1 MKTKMGIKDVDSKVS
16 EKDIESA
23 NTVSDMNLFVRE
35 NSERDH
41 WEDGTSLY
49 LYQNGQRADDGPRD
63 EGRLVTV
70 VSASGALR

>member
-1 MKTKMGIKDVDSKVS
+1 MGIKDVDSKVS

-41 WEDGTSLY
+41 WEDGILAVSLSE
-49 LYQNGQRADDGPRD
+49 LSDGRRRSQRSKVD
-63 EGRLVTV
+63 L
-70 VSASGALR
+70 

>member
-1 MKTKMGIKDVDSKVS
+1 MGIKNAGPKVS

-41 WEDGTSLY
+41 WEDGTTLY
-49 LYQNGQRADDGPRD
+49 LYQNCQMTDDVPRD
-63 EGRLVTV
+63 EGRLVTI
-70 VSASGALR
+70 VSVSGALR